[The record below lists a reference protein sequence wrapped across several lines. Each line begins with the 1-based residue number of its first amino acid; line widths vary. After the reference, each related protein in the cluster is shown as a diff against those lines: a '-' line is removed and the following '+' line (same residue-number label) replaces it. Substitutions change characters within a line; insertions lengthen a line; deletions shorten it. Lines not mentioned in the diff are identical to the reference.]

1 MSDASR
7 NEGDSVGNI
16 PPGTAL
22 TPGSTIGII
31 GCGQLGRMLI
41 LAAAQLGY
49 RCHVYGQEPSG
60 PAGQV
65 AAKFVTGDYADVDAI
80 TRFAQECD
88 VVTYEW
94 ENLPSAPLD
103 AISKH
108 TVLVPAVRALEVGQ
122 SRWNEKTFV
131 TNLGGGC
138 APFARATSPEQL
150 TDAIAQIGIPA
161 IIKSDRMG
169 YDGKG
174 QIHIKPDTP
183 VDEKALAKLWDEL
196 GGGDVL
202 VEGFVEF
209 EAEFSLL
216 MARGSDGG
224 IRFWDTPQN
233 IHDDGILRRSTVPAP
248 ENIALHVPAARALAR
263 KIADRLDYIGVLA
276 IEFFACANGPLFNE
290 MAPRVHNSGHWTI
303 EGALTSQFENHIR
316 AICSLPLGE
325 TRLIEGGAE
334 MRNLIG
340 ADVDSWPTLLADQGA
355 HLHLY
360 GKREARPGRKMG
372 HVTRLL

>member
-1 MSDASR
+1 MS
-7 NEGDSVGNI
+7 EHTI
-16 PPGTAL
+16 KTLP
-22 TPGSTIGII
+22 PGSTIGIV

-41 LAAAQLGY
+41 QAASQLGY
-49 RCHVYGQEPSG
+49 RCHVFGQETTG
-60 PAGQV
+60 PAAQV
-65 AAKFVTGDYADVDAI
+65 ATKFVAGDFEDIAALSA
-80 TRFAQECD
+80 FAKECD

-94 ENLPSAPLD
+94 ENLPGSALD
-103 AISKH
+103 AIGRE
-108 TVLVPAVRALEVGQ
+108 VPLYPSARALEIGQ

-131 TNLGGGC
+131 TGLGGGC
-138 APFARATSPEQL
+138 APFARATNADEL
-150 TDAIAQIGIPA
+150 AAALKEIGAPA

-174 QIHIKPDTP
+174 QIRIGAGESLDAAAIAQKW
-183 VDEKALAKLWDEL
+183 EEL

-202 VEGFVEF
+202 VEGFVNF
-209 EAEFSLL
+209 DAEFSLL
-216 MARGSDGG
+216 IARSADGG
-224 IRFWDTPQN
+224 MRFWDAPQN
-233 IHDDGILRRSTVPAP
+233 THEGGILRHSIVPAH
-248 ENIALHVPAARALAR
+248 EDISVHVPAARALGR
-263 KIADRLDYIGVLA
+263 KIADRLDYVGVLA
-276 IEFFACANGPLFNE
+276 IEFFACKDGPLFNE

-316 AICSLPLGE
+316 AICGLPLGE

-334 MRNLIG
+334 MQNLIG
-340 ADVDSWPTLLADQGA
+340 DDVDKWSDLMGDQGA

>member
-1 MSDASR
+1 MS
-7 NEGDSVGNI
+7 EQPI
-16 PPGTAL
+16 TTLP
-22 TPGSTIGII
+22 PGSTIGIV

-41 LAAAQLGY
+41 QAASQLGY
-49 RCHVYGQEPSG
+49 RCHVFGQETTG
-60 PAGQV
+60 PAAQV
-65 AAKFVTGDYADVDAI
+65 ATKFVAGDFEDIAALSA
-80 TRFAQECD
+80 FAKECD

-94 ENLPSAPLD
+94 ENLPGSALD
-103 AISKH
+103 AIGRE
-108 TVLVPAVRALEVGQ
+108 VPLYPSARALEIGQ

-131 TNLGGGC
+131 TGLGGGC
-138 APFARATSPEQL
+138 APFARATNADEL
-150 TDAIAQIGIPA
+150 AAALKEIGSPA

-174 QIHIKPDTP
+174 QIRIKAGEVLDA
-183 VDEKALAKLWDEL
+183 DAIAQKWEEL

-202 VEGFVEF
+202 VEGFVDF
-209 EAEFSLL
+209 DAEFSLL
-216 MARGSDGG
+216 VARNANGG
-224 IRFWDTPQN
+224 MRFWDAPQN
-233 IHDDGILRRSTVPAP
+233 THIGGILRHSVVPAH
-248 ENIALHVPAARALAR
+248 EDVAVHVPAARGLAR

-276 IEFFACANGPLFNE
+276 IEFFACKEGPLFNE

-316 AICSLPLGE
+316 AICGLPLGE

-334 MRNLIG
+334 MQNLIG
-340 ADVDSWPTLLADQGA
+340 DDVDKWPDLMGDQGA